1 MKKYL
6 IFFFCVLQSLV
17 TFSQNPADLGQPFG
31 SYPGFDGIVYSTV
44 IQTDGKIIVSG
55 DFTSYRGINAN
66 RIIRLNPDGSK
77 DNSFN
82 TGTGFNNTAYYITI
96 QNDGKIIVSG
106 KFTTYQGV
114 TENCIIRLNTDGSK
128 DTTFIS
134 GTGANAVIYCVAIQ
148 TDGKIILGGGFTTYQ
163 SITTNKIIRL
173 NPNGSKDTSFN
184 IGTGFTGF
192 GITINSIVL
201 QADGKILVGGNF
213 TSYQDNNEN
222 RIIRLNTDGSKDNS
236 FNSGNGFDN
245 VILSM
250 VVQPDEKIIIGGN
263 FTAYNGVT
271 ENRIIRLNKDGSKDN
286 SFNSGNG
293 FNNAINAILLQ
304 SNGKIILGGTFLSY
318 QDVTENQII
327 CLNNDG
333 TKDSSFDSGTG
344 FNGAINSIV
353 IQTDGKI
360 VLGGVFTSY
369 KNVIEDRII
378 CLNSDG
384 SKEISFNTG
393 SGFNGNIRAI
403 ALQTDGKIIVGG
415 NFTAYKGKIENR
427 IIRLNTD
434 GTKDTSFKTETGFD
448 SAVGIIK
455 LQTDGKIIVE
465 GAFTSYKGVS
475 ENNIIRL
482 NSDGSKDQ
490 SFNIGT
496 GFNDVIQSIEVQT
509 DGKII
514 LGGTFTSYQNIST
527 NSIIRLNPD
536 GSKDTSFNSGTG
548 FKMSFNIGSSKVY
561 ISTIAIQPDGKI
573 ILGGFFDIYNGVSA
587 KAGIIR
593 LNPDGNRDTSFNTGT
608 GFDNAPVSIV
618 IQNDGKIILGG
629 LFTTY
634 QNVGSN
640 HIIRLNSN
648 GSNDTSFNIG
658 TGFSNGPSSISV
670 QTDGKII
677 LGGGYTSYQGNIERN
692 IIRLNSDGSKDSS
705 FITGTSF
712 NSSVYSILQQ
722 SDGQILVG
730 GNFTTYKGDNQ
741 SAYLIGLKSTAILS
755 NENFAKDK
763 NLFSLWPNPARNIL
777 NINAANNSIFAAKIY
792 DLQGKLLYSKEK
804 AEPTIDVSSFNS
816 GTYLINLKNES
827 GETTQKFIKQ

>member
-1 MKKYL
+1 MKKNL
-6 IFFFCVLQSLV
+6 LLLFFALQFLV
-17 TFSQNPADLGQPFG
+17 AFSQNPADLGQPFG
-31 SYPGFDGIVYSTV
+31 SYPGFNGIVYSTV
-44 IQTDGKIIVSG
+44 AQPDGKIIVGG
-55 DFTSYRGINAN
+55 DFTSYQGINAN

-77 DNSFN
+77 DTSFN
-82 TGTGFNNTAYYITI
+82 TGTGFNNTAYYIAI

-114 TENCIIRLNTDGSK
+114 TENYIIRLNSDGSK

-134 GTGANAVIYCVAIQ
+134 GTGTNAVIYCVAIQ

-163 SITTNKIIRL
+163 SIITNKIIRL
-173 NPNGSKDTSFN
+173 NPNGSKDTTFN

-236 FNSGNGFDN
+236 FNSGSGFDN

-250 VVQPDEKIIIGGN
+250 AVQPDEKIIIGGN
-263 FTAYNGVT
+263 FTAYKGVT

-286 SFNSGNG
+286 SFNTGNG
-293 FNNAINAILLQ
+293 FDNAINAIVLQ
-304 SNGKIILGGTFLSY
+304 SNGKILLGGAFVSY
-318 QDVTENQII
+318 QDFTENQII

-333 TKDSSFDSGTG
+333 TKDSYFDSGTG
-344 FNGAINSIV
+344 FNGAINTIT

-360 VLGGVFTSY
+360 VFGGVFTSY
-369 KNVIEDRII
+369 KNVVEDRII
-378 CLNSDG
+378 FLNSDG

-415 NFTAYKGKIENR
+415 NFTAYKGVTENR
-427 IIRLNTD
+427 IIRLNED
-434 GTKDTSFKTETGFD
+434 GSKDTSFNTETGFD

-482 NSDGSKDQ
+482 YSDGSKDP

-496 GFNDVIQSIEVQT
+496 GFNDIIQSIEVQK

-527 NSIIRLNPD
+527 KNIIRLNND
-536 GSKDTSFNSGTG
+536 GSKDISFNLGTG
-548 FKMSFNIGSSKVY
+548 FKMSWNISPLKTFINTV
-561 ISTIAIQPDGKI
+561 AVQPDGKI
-573 ILGGFFDIYNGVSA
+573 ILGGFFDIYNGVTVG
-587 KAGIIR
+587 AGIIR
-593 LNPDGNRDTSFNTGT
+593 LNSDGTRDTSFNTGT
-608 GFDNAPVSIV
+608 GFDSSPSSIALQNDGKIILSGSFDSYQNISTKNIIRLNINGSKDTSLNAGTGFNSAPYTLA

-629 LFTTY
+629 
-634 QNVGSN
+634 G
-640 HIIRLNSN
+640 
-648 GSNDTSFNIG
+648 FNI
-658 TGFSNGPSSISV
+658 
-670 QTDGKII
+670 
-677 LGGGYTSYQGNIERN
+677 YQGNIERY

-705 FITGTSF
+705 FNTGTSF
-712 NSSVYSILQQ
+712 NSVVYSVLQQ
-722 SDGQILVG
+722 SDRQILIG

-741 SAYLIGLKSTAILS
+741 SAYLIGLKSTATLS
-755 NENFAKDK
+755 NENFAKNK
-763 NLFSLWPNPARNIL
+763 NLFSLWPNPVHNIL
-777 NINAANNSIFAAKIY
+777 NLNTSNINVLSIKIY
-792 DLQGKLLYSKEK
+792 DLQGKLIYTKEK
-804 AEPTIDVSSFNS
+804 ESPSIDVSNFSN
-816 GTYLINLKNES
+816 GLYLMKLQTEN
-827 GETTQKFIKQ
+827 GEISKKFIKQ